1 MDAAEAL
8 CLLEKVF
15 PPTFMDVMFYLMI
28 YLVHELYICGLV
40 HCRWMYAKLEAC
52 IVEGYTIMETL
63 GYSIEYMQ
71 RFSGSKHWVWDDK
84 EEPCIYDEIV

>member
-40 HCRWMYAKLEAC
+40 HCRWMYPIERYMKTLKDFIRTYAKLEAC

-71 RFSGSKHWVWDDK
+71 RFSGSKH
-84 EEPCIYDEIV
+84 